1 MDPLVRYAMHPRIHA
16 VLGGLLTLV
25 TGVAPAWSAPVPA
38 SPTAHPLAGGPPL
51 VFVTRHQYRADHHNT
66 ETMFQTG
73 EINTGK
79 YQPGGALKVIDFA
92 RGGAVRTLV
101 DPGPEGVVR
110 DPDVSFDGTRV
121 LFSMRKN
128 VRDDYHL
135 YEVNV
140 TDGAVRQLTRAA
152 GVFDIDPLYLPG
164 GDIVFTSSREPK
176 YCACNRHIMGN
187 LFRMRGDGANIH
199 QIGKSTLHE
208 GHATLLND
216 GRLLYDRWEYVD
228 RNFGDAQALWVVNPD
243 GTQHEIYWGANLS
256 SPGGVIDARAVPG
269 SPLAIAVWGACHDR
283 PWGALA
289 LLDRRKGMNTRASV
303 VRTWPADAVNLLRED
318 GVGHW
323 DSTAGMKIKYEDPYP
338 LDAERFLV
346 ARMIEAGRERTGLY
360 LVDVQGNET
369 LLYEEPT
376 LGCYDPVPLAPRTP
390 PPVIPSRRDFAGGPG
405 TFYVQDVYV
414 GTHMAGVERG
424 TVKWLRVV
432 ESPEKRGWSAR
443 DWGGQGAQAPA
454 MNWHNFENKRVL
466 GTVPVEADGSAYF
479 EVPSDRFVFFQLL
492 DADGMMVQ
500 SMRSGT
506 QIQSGERQSCIG
518 CHESRNGGAP
528 PTGAGAL
535 ALKRPPS
542 QPQGGS
548 PREFSFTADV
558 QPILDRHCVR
568 CHDFAHPQNGSLV
581 LAGDRDLIFS
591 TAYQELWAKKMVTCA
606 GGGPAA
612 VLPAKSWGAHASK
625 LIQVLRQGHEKVTLA
640 PEELAVLTTWVDL
653 NAPYYPSYYCAF
665 PDHQGGRSPLN
676 PAEVKRLSD
685 LTGVNLAGQANHGA
699 LRQPWIS
706 FDRPEVSPALARIP
720 AGQTA
725 MREEALALIRVGA
738 QRLQESPE
746 ADRPGFVPCAADRE
760 REAKYVRRQ
769 QAERRSRAALR
780 EGTMI
785 YDE

>member
-1 MDPLVRYAMHPRIHA
+1 MDSLIHYAMHPRLHV
-16 VLGGLLTLV
+16 VLAGLLILV
-25 TGVAPAWSAPVPA
+25 ADPGWTATPPAG
-38 SPTAHPLAGGPPL
+38 LAGRAV
-51 VFVTRHQYRADHHNT
+51 VFVTRHPYRPDHHNT

-73 EINTGK
+73 EINAGK

-101 DPGPEGVVR
+101 DPGPEGAVR
-110 DPDVSFDGTRV
+110 DPEVSFDGTRV
-121 LFSMRKN
+121 LFAMRTSI
-128 VRDDYHL
+128 RDNYHL
-135 YEVNV
+135 YEVNA
-140 TDGAVRQLTRAA
+140 DGTGLRQLTRAA
-152 GVFDIDPLYLPG
+152 GVFDIDPLYLPD
-164 GDIVFTSSREPK
+164 GDLVFTSSREPK

-187 LFRMRGDGANIH
+187 LFRMDADGANIH
-199 QIGKSTLHE
+199 QIGKSTLFE

-228 RNFGDAQALWVVNPD
+228 RNFGDAQALWTVNPD

-269 SPLAIAVWGACHDR
+269 SPLVIAVWAACHDR

-303 VRTWPADAVNLLRED
+303 VRTWPADAVKLLRED

-323 DSTAGMKIKYEDPYP
+323 DSTAGLKIKYEDPYP
-338 LDAERFLV
+338 LDAEHFLV
-346 ARMIEAGRERTGLY
+346 ARMLEPGRERTGLF
-360 LVDVQGNET
+360 LVDGAGSET
-369 LLYEEPT
+369 LVHAEPE
-376 LGCYDPVPLAPRTP
+376 LGCYDPVLLAPRAP
-390 PPVIPSRRDFAGGPG
+390 PPALPPRRDFAGGPG
-405 TFYVQDVYV
+405 TFYVQDVYA

-424 TVKWLRVV
+424 SVKALRVV
-432 ESPEKRGWSAR
+432 ESPEKRGWSPA

-466 GTVPVEADGSAYF
+466 GTAPVEADGSAYF

-492 DADGMMVQ
+492 DADGLMVQ

-506 QIQSGERQSCIG
+506 QIQSGERQSCVG

-542 QPQGGS
+542 KLQGGS

-568 CHDFAHPQNGSLV
+568 CHDFAHPKNGGLV

-591 TAYQELWAKKMVTCA
+591 AAYEELWAKQLVTCA

-625 LIQVLRQGHEKVTLA
+625 LIQVLRRGHEDVQLA
-640 PEELAVLTTWVDL
+640 PAEQAVLATWVDL

-665 PDHQGGRSPLN
+665 PNHQGGRCPLN
-676 PAEVKRLSD
+676 PAEVKRLSE
-685 LTGVNLAGQANHGA
+685 LTGVNLAAQNSHSA

-706 FDRPEVSPALARIP
+706 FDRPEISPALARIEAAQP
-720 AGQTA
+720 AR
-725 MREEALALIRVGA
+725 REEALALIRAGA
-738 QRLQESPE
+738 QRLQETPE
-746 ADRPGFVPCAADRE
+746 ADRPGFVPCVTDRA
-760 REAKYVRRQ
+760 REAKYAQRLA
-769 QAERRSRAALR
+769 AEQRSRVALQ
-780 EGTMI
+780 EGAHV

>member
-1 MDPLVRYAMHPRIHA
+1 MMVLRRGLAPEYAPRH
-16 VLGGLLTLV
+16 GGGRV
-25 TGVAPAWSAPVPA
+25 
-38 SPTAHPLAGGPPL
+38 PL
-51 VFVTRHQYRADHHNT
+51 VFVTRHQYRPDHHNT

-92 RGGAVRTLV
+92 RGGAVCTLV

-110 DPDVSFDGTRV
+110 DPEVSFDGTRV

-128 VRDDYHL
+128 IRDDYHV
-135 YEVNV
+135 YEVNADG
-140 TDGAVRQLTRAA
+140 TDLRQLTKAA

-187 LFRMRGDGANIH
+187 LFRMDGDGANIH
-199 QIGKSTLHE
+199 QIGKSTLFE

-228 RNFGDAQALWVVNPD
+228 RNFGDAQALWTVNPD

-269 SPLAIAVWGACHDR
+269 SPLVIAVWGACHDR

-289 LLDRRKGMNTRASV
+289 LLDRRRGMNTRASV
-303 VRTWPADAVNLLRED
+303 VRTWPEDAVKLLRED

-338 LDAERFLV
+338 LDAEHFLV

-360 LVDVQGNET
+360 LVDIQGNET
-369 LLYEEPT
+369 LLHQEE
-376 LGCYDPVPLAPRTP
+376 LGCFDPVVLASRP
-390 PPVIPSRRDFAGGPG
+390 PPPAIPLRRDYAGDPG

-414 GTHMAGVERG
+414 GTQMAGVERG

-432 ESPEKRGWSAR
+432 ESPEKRGWSPEN
-443 DWGGQGAQAPA
+443 WGGQGAQAPA

-518 CHESRNGGAP
+518 CHEIQTKSRRSGPRGQVR
-528 PTGAGAL
+528 
-535 ALKRPPS
+535 RPPPDRGAQS
-542 QPQGGS
+542 RGRPQG
-548 PREFSFTADV
+548 
-558 QPILDRHCVR
+558 
-568 CHDFAHPQNGSLV
+568 
-581 LAGDRDLIFS
+581 
-591 TAYQELWAKKMVTCA
+591 
-606 GGGPAA
+606 
-612 VLPAKSWGAHASK
+612 
-625 LIQVLRQGHEKVTLA
+625 
-640 PEELAVLTTWVDL
+640 
-653 NAPYYPSYYCAF
+653 
-665 PDHQGGRSPLN
+665 
-676 PAEVKRLSD
+676 
-685 LTGVNLAGQANHGA
+685 
-699 LRQPWIS
+699 
-706 FDRPEVSPALARIP
+706 P
-720 AGQTA
+720 AG
-725 MREEALALIRVGA
+725 L
-738 QRLQESPE
+738 
-746 ADRPGFVPCAADRE
+746 
-760 REAKYVRRQ
+760 
-769 QAERRSRAALR
+769 
-780 EGTMI
+780 
-785 YDE
+785 

>member
-1 MDPLVRYAMHPRIHA
+1 MDPLVHYAMQPRRHV
-16 VLGGLLTLV
+16 VLAGLLTLV
-25 TGVAPAWSAPVPA
+25 AGTGGVAAAPPA
-38 SPTAHPLAGGPPL
+38 LADRSVL
-51 VFVTRHQYRADHHNT
+51 FVTRHPYQPDHHNT

-73 EINTGK
+73 ELNTGK

-101 DPGPEGVVR
+101 DPGPAGAVR
-110 DPDVSFDGTRV
+110 DPEVSFDGTRV
-121 LFSMRKN
+121 LFAMRKN
-128 VRDDYHL
+128 VREDYHL

-140 TDGAVRQLTRAA
+140 RDGAVRQLTRAA

-187 LFRMRGDGANIH
+187 LFRMDADGANIH

-208 GHATLLND
+208 GHATLLHD

-228 RNFGDAQALWVVNPD
+228 RNFGDAQALWTVNPD

-269 SPLAIAVWGACHDR
+269 SPLVVAVWAACHDR

-323 DSTAGMKIKYEDPYP
+323 DSTRDLTIKYEDPCP
-338 LDAERFLV
+338 LDAQHVLV

-360 LVDVQGNET
+360 LVEVQGDET
-369 LLYEEPT
+369 LLYEDPV
-376 LGCYDPVPLAPRTP
+376 LGCYDPMPLAPRAP
-390 PPVIPSRRDFAGGPG
+390 PPALPPRRDFAGGPG

-424 TVKWLRVV
+424 SVKWLRVV

-492 DADGMMVQ
+492 DADGLMVQ

-506 QIQSGERQSCIG
+506 QIQSGERQSCVG

-535 ALKRPPS
+535 ALKRPAS
-542 QPQGGS
+542 QLQGGS
-548 PREFSFTADV
+548 AREFSFTADV

-568 CHDFAHPQNGSLV
+568 CHDYGQKDGEQLNLC
-581 LAGDRDLIFS
+581 GDRDLIFS
-591 TAYQELWAKKMVTCA
+591 TAYQELWAKKLVTCA

-612 VLPAKSWGAHASK
+612 VLPAKSWGAHASR
-625 LIQVLRQGHEKVTLA
+625 LITVLRKGHAEVKLRPEDLQTL
-640 PEELAVLTTWVDL
+640 VTWVDL

-665 PDHQGGRSPLN
+665 PDHLGGRSPLN
-676 PAEVKRLSD
+676 PAEVKRLSE
-685 LTGVNLAGQANHGA
+685 LTGVNLAALSSHGA
-699 LRQPWIS
+699 LRQPWLS
-706 FDRPEVSPALARIP
+706 FDRPALSPALARIATNQP
-720 AGQTA
+720 AA
-725 MREEALALIRVGA
+725 RAEALALLQAGA
-738 QRLQESPE
+738 RRLRETPE
-746 ADRPGFVPCAADRE
+746 ADRPGFTPCAADRE
-760 REAKYVRRQ
+760 REAKYVRR
-769 QAERRSRAALR
+769 RAVEQRNRLAR
-780 EGTMI
+780 VRGEKV